1 MNATVT
7 DRGVGKTTLTVT
19 DTAAAQARAVDTAAL
34 ASALPPELASILT
47 EVIRIVAAGGTV
59 TLGSIPD
66 ELTTTNAADMLGIS
80 RPTLMKLIQSREIPA
95 HKVGSHTR
103 LNANDVLA
111 YRERMREQQRAAFRE
126 LRAFED
132 DEGLDY

>member
-1 MNATVT
+1 MNATLT

-34 ASALPPELASILT
+34 ASAVPPELASILT
-47 EVIRIVAAGGTV
+47 EVMRIVAAGGTV

-66 ELTTTNAADMLGIS
+66 ELTTTNAADMLDIS
-80 RPTLMKLIQSREIPA
+80 RPVLMKLIRCGDIPA
-95 HKVGSHTR
+95 HKVGSRTR
-103 LNANDVLA
+103 LRAGDVLA

-132 DEGLDY
+132 DESLDY

>member
-1 MNATVT
+1 MNATLT

-34 ASALPPELASILT
+34 ASVVPQELASILT
-47 EVIRIVAAGGTV
+47 EVMRIVAAGGTV

-66 ELTTTNAADMLGIS
+66 ELTTTNAADMLDIS

-103 LNANDVLA
+103 LRAGDVLA